1 MTEQAL
7 RVSRDEYQQERRQD
21 IFDQDQRLISVHIP
35 GPGFPAS
42 AREYKASAREY
53 KASARE
59 FTASAC
65 GFTII
70 ELVVT
75 MAIAAILIGMGL
87 PAFNGFIAQSNLTAD
102 GNGFAAAVALARS
115 ESTRR
120 GALVSIQA
128 IGNDNDN
135 EWGEG
140 YCVTAGNPGDCATPL
155 RMFESTDKASFNAT
169 GGLDGVS
176 TLSYNGRGLLTLGAG
191 GAVDL
196 CSDDS
201 LQDPGRQ
208 LTLSVIGRISSDVL
222 DCPNP

>member
-21 IFDQDQRLISVHIP
+21 AFDQVQRLSAARSCAR
-35 GPGFPAS
+35 GFTIC
-42 AREYKASAREY
+42 AR
-53 KASARE
+53 
-59 FTASAC
+59 

-75 MAIAAILIGMGL
+75 MAIAAILIGIGL
-87 PAFNGFIAQSNLTAD
+87 PAFNGFVAQSNLTAD
-102 GNGFAAAVALARS
+102 GNGFAGAVALARS

-128 IGNDNDN
+128 IGSDGDN

-140 YCVTAGNPGDCATPL
+140 YCVTVGNPGDCSTPL
-155 RMFESTDKASFNAT
+155 RVFESTDKATFNAN

-176 TLSYNGRGLLTLGAG
+176 TLSYNGRGLLTLGAAG
-191 GAVDL
+191 TVDL
-196 CSDDS
+196 CSDDT

-208 LTLSVIGRISSDVL
+208 LTLSVIGRISSSEL